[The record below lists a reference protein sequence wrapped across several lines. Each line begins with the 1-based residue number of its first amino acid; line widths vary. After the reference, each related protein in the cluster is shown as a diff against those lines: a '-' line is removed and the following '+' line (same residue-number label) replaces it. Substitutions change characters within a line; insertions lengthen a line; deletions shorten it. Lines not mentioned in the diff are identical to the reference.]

1 MYRNNNGFTMI
12 ELLLTIQVTILTT
25 ILLSMLIP
33 FMKPPSS
40 YHSFQVYQF
49 LGSLEKEIQTS
60 QHVHIDD
67 HTLSLTSLNG
77 DIITINQ
84 YQHVIR
90 RQVNGRGHEIL
101 LRDVAAF
108 TLTEKDQIQIIIKT
122 TEEAL
127 FYDTVTLFHSG

>member
-1 MYRNNNGFTMI
+1 MI
-12 ELLLTIQVTILTT
+12 ELLLTMQVTILTM

-33 FMKPPSS
+33 YMKPPSS

-60 QHVHIDD
+60 QHIHIDNN
-67 HTLSLTSLNG
+67 TLSLTSLNG
-77 DIITINQ
+77 DIITITQ

-101 LRDVAAF
+101 LRDVGVF
-108 TLTEKDQIQIIIKT
+108 TITAGHHIQIMIET

-127 FYDTVTLFHSG
+127 FHDTVTPFYSG

>member
-1 MYRNNNGFTMI
+1 MI

-33 FMKPPSS
+33 YMKPPSS

-49 LGSLEKEIQTS
+49 FGSLEKEIQTS
-60 QHVHIDD
+60 QYVHIDD
-67 HTLSLTSLNG
+67 NTLSLTALNG
-77 DIITINQ
+77 DIITITQ

-101 LRDVAAF
+101 LREVADF
-108 TLTEKDQIQIIIKT
+108 SLTEENQIHITIET

-127 FYDTVTLFHSG
+127 FYDTITLFHSE